1 VLYDDEQNRFFIGH
15 GNKANVVRRNG
26 QPVLATEEMHD
37 GDMIRIGKTTL
48 RFVAL
53 CGPEFRWTDTGDEGG
68 ADA

>member
-1 VLYDDEQNRFFIGH
+1 
-15 GNKANVVRRNG
+15 
-26 QPVLATEEMHD
+26 VLATEEMHD

-53 CGPEFRWTDTGDEGG
+53 CGSEFRWTDTGDEGG